1 MEVFC
6 VEEAS
11 NAANKHINTCSLEEL
26 RELIPNFLIKNRSTL
41 TILIGKV
48 GL

>member
-1 MEVFC
+1 MDIFC

-11 NAANKHINTCSLEEL
+11 NVANKHINTCSLEEL
-26 RELIPNFLIKNRSTL
+26 RDLTPKFLIKNRSTL